1 MDRRVVTSSLV
12 PYSTGG
18 GHIYC
23 PELSYLAHPT
33 EEKTEKKWAQEE
45 KGLMKYN
52 VSVITQE
59 GGRKP
64 IQVSQN

>member
-33 EEKTEKKWAQEE
+33 EEKTEKNGPK
-45 KGLMKYN
+45 
-52 VSVITQE
+52 
-59 GGRKP
+59 RKR
-64 IQVSQN
+64 V